1 MDNPIESFKKARKKL
16 TIYLPATPNQISGL
30 SVITSIGIIYNP
42 IASILVTTF
51 LDMLDGAVAR
61 AKKLETKEGELMDWA
76 ADRMSEYII
85 FGYYAWK
92 ISPIILIL
100 PIANTLINM
109 QILRGKKLYLMPIRS
124 ALLIYLII
132 TTYFFSL

>member
-61 AKKLETKEGELMDWA
+61 AKKLETKEENSWTGPQTA
-76 ADRMSEYII
+76 
-85 FGYYAWK
+85 
-92 ISPIILIL
+92 
-100 PIANTLINM
+100 
-109 QILRGKKLYLMPIRS
+109 
-124 ALLIYLII
+124 
-132 TTYFFSL
+132 